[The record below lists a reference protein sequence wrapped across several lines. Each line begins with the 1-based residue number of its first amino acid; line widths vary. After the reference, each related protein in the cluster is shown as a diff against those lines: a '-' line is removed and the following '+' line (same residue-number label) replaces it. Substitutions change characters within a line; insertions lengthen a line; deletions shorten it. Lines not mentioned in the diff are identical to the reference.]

1 MNKLRRLPKI
11 GGGAEGD
18 IRITKFTGIF
28 AEDPDATRKD
38 GTGGI
43 VHHEFEVYVVPHSDF
58 HALHQVAK
66 DELVRQVLLETE
78 AATTRAQVRRG
89 GR

>member
-38 GTGGI
+38 GTG
-43 VHHEFEVYVVPHSDF
+43 VWSRRPEFP
-58 HALHQVAK
+58 
-66 DELVRQVLLETE
+66 
-78 AATTRAQVRRG
+78 AAGTPRRSPASRLCLGAPRAAPILWLP
-89 GR
+89 